1 MKRIFLDTNVVID
14 FLCKRE
20 PFYKDSVDILMLA
33 YHHKIILYTSSITF
47 STASYLLR
55 KKEYNEMLMLLRN
68 LRTLIKV
75 ATVDEKVVD
84 SSLISEFN
92 DFEDSL
98 QYYSS
103 LRMKCECIITRNGK
117 DFLSSEI
124 SVMSPTEFL
133 QDY

>member
-1 MKRIFLDTNVVID
+1 
-14 FLCKRE
+14 
-20 PFYKDSVDILMLA
+20 
-33 YHHKIILYTSSITF
+33 
-47 STASYLLR
+47 
-55 KKEYNEMLMLLRN
+55 MLMLLRN

>member
-84 SSLISEFN
+84 S
-92 DFEDSL
+92 
-98 QYYSS
+98 
-103 LRMKCECIITRNGK
+103 
-117 DFLSSEI
+117 
-124 SVMSPTEFL
+124 
-133 QDY
+133 